1 MAAVVASAGW
11 PTGAGAPA
19 AHPRRERSAVRRRRL
34 GFWLRVAVTI
44 LRPPMVL
51 LTRRDWQAV
60 ENLPRAGGV
69 VLCPNHISYADP
81 LAVAHYVYDNGR
93 SPRFLAK
100 SGMFGVP
107 FVGRVLRGAG
117 QIPVYRDSRNAA
129 RAYSDALAA
138 VQRGE
143 CVIVYP
149 ESTITRD
156 PGLWPMVGK
165 TGAARIALA
174 TGAPLVPLAQ
184 WGAQDLLAP
193 YAKKVRLLPRKTM
206 HLRAGRPVDLSEFR
220 DDALTPEV
228 LRAATEKIMT
238 ALSTEL
244 EHLRGET
251 APAVRYRFRSDSG
264 EPPPGSAGPTGDERR
279 PA

>member
-1 MAAVVASAGW
+1 MR
-11 PTGAGAPA
+11 
-19 AHPRRERSAVRRRRL
+19 HRRL
-34 GFWLRVAVTI
+34 GFWLRLAVTI
-44 LRPPMVL
+44 LRPLMVVF
-51 LTRRDWQAV
+51 TRRDWQGT
-60 ENLPRAGGV
+60 EHLTGTGGIV
-69 VLCPNHISYADP
+69 VCPNHISYADP

-100 SGMFGVP
+100 SEIFGVP

-117 QIPVYRDSRNAA
+117 QIPVYRDSANAA

-138 VQRGE
+138 VERGE

-174 TGAPLVPLAQ
+174 TGAPVVPLAQ
-184 WGAQDLLAP
+184 WGAQNVLAP
-193 YAKKVRLLPRKTM
+193 YGKKMRLFPLKTM
-206 HLRAGRPVDLSEFR
+206 HLRAGPPVDLSEFR
-220 DDALTPEV
+220 DQALTPEV
-228 LRAATEKIMT
+228 LRAATEKIMAALT
-238 ALSTEL
+238 AEL
-244 EHLRGET
+244 ETLRGEK
-251 APAVRYRFRSDSG
+251 APDVRYRFSRDAGERRPGESG
-264 EPPPGSAGPTGDERR
+264 PPSASGDERR